1 MKLLS
6 LQMSAYIQKEVEQL
20 QEKLSPFT
28 KKVSRYMFWSLPLIA
43 VSVFNLGFMLFTDPV
58 TREALPMLGIYAL
71 IGAIGMALSRE
82 TKLKRK
88 EMQKVGAEYAIER
101 IQKSEVVSSY
111 RKEEYIERIKAQPLA
126 MMAQFI
132 QFLSEEENRMKRA
145 DM

>member
-88 EMQKVGAEYAIER
+88 EIRKVGAEYAIER
-101 IQKSEVVSSY
+101 IQKVKWSLHIV
-111 RKEEYIERIKAQPLA
+111 KKNT
-126 MMAQFI
+126 
-132 QFLSEEENRMKRA
+132 LSELKHSRLHDGSFYPVLKRGRK
-145 DM
+145 